1 MRYVIA
7 IIFAIA
13 GAALA
18 MIFVSQGV
26 ADFMTARYRF
36 DSPDEVADL
45 HSGVYMACNVL
56 GLILGWLTG
65 WGFGGMFARGP
76 KAL

>member
-7 IIFAIA
+7 ITFAIA

-18 MIFVSQGV
+18 MIFLSQGV
-26 ADFMTARYRF
+26 ADFMAARYRF

-65 WGFGGMFARGP
+65 WGIGALFARDP
-76 KAL
+76 KAG

>member
-7 IIFAIA
+7 IMFAIA

-18 MIFVSQGV
+18 MMFVSQDV

-56 GLILGWLTG
+56 GLVLGWLTG
-65 WGFGGMFARGP
+65 WGLGGLFARATRTG
-76 KAL
+76 